1 MTAAATDDD
10 IPPAAPVAHG
20 KKRRKGAPV
29 EASVEDASDDLSR
42 LSRWGWLAGVAGM
55 VTILGLGYLAFRK
68 NVMQDGWGIG
78 SGAPTTH
85 RSVAFVLLVVA
96 LVMLVIELAIRFR
109 VDRGRVLSIAPDV
122 RAGRYADFIRT
133 SIAVYLGDLTVLA
146 LFMQAYR
153 AFGEY
158 GFGRNQ
164 PYYQPWFAIMDF
176 VWRAYLF
183 GGLPYVLLTRALQH
197 DPKADRKQPA
207 FLLWKAMLHVRAR
220 LTRLAGRK
228 PEAVEPFDRYD
239 RTAILGTL
247 VKAFYVP
254 LMTVFFADQFGSL
267 VKNYAF
273 VTDRLF
279 GEVRKPIPIRDAYNV
294 AESVIFAVDVGL
306 AWAGYTL
313 SSRWIKN
320 TMWSVEPTL
329 VGWTVALLCYPPFN
343 RTFGLYFSTP
353 GESAFFAITYRPI
366 VLLFASF
373 SIASFAVYSA
383 ATVFFGLRFSNLTH
397 RGIITTGPYA
407 HVRHPA
413 YAAKNFSWWCVMLPY
428 IVWEGVSKGS
438 PGVLVQLV
446 GLVALSGLYYLRA
459 LTEER
464 HLSKDPEYR
473 AYMEKVPWRF
483 IPGLV

>member
-1 MTAAATDDD
+1 
-10 IPPAAPVAHG
+10 
-20 KKRRKGAPV
+20 
-29 EASVEDASDDLSR
+29 
-42 LSRWGWLAGVAGM
+42 M
-55 VTILGLGYLAFRK
+55 V
-68 NVMQDGWGIG
+68 
-78 SGAPTTH
+78 
-85 RSVAFVLLVVA
+85 
-96 LVMLVIELAIRFR
+96 
-109 VDRGRVLSIAPDV
+109 
-122 RAGRYADFIRT
+122 
-133 SIAVYLGDLTVLA
+133 
-146 LFMQAYR
+146 
-153 AFGEY
+153 
-158 GFGRNQ
+158 
-164 PYYQPWFAIMDF
+164 
-176 VWRAYLF
+176 
-183 GGLPYVLLTRALQH
+183 LTRALQH

-207 FLLWKAMLHVRAR
+207 FLLWKALRHAGAL
-220 LTRLAGRK
+220 LTRVVGGKNAG
-228 PEAVEPFDRYD
+228 PVEPFDRYD

-273 VTDRLF
+273 VFDRLF

-294 AESVIFAVDVGL
+294 AESVIFSIDVGL

-329 VGWTVALLCYPPFN
+329 VGWAVALLCYPPFN
-343 RTFGLYFSTP
+343 RTFGLYFNTP
-353 GESAFFAITYRPI
+353 GESAFFAITYRP
-366 VLLFASF
+366 VVVLFASF

-407 HVRHPA
+407 HIRHPA

-438 PGVLVQLV
+438 AGVLVQLV

-459 LTEER
+459 ITEER

-473 AYMEKVPWRF
+473 AYMQKVPWRF
-483 IPGLV
+483 IPGVV